1 MTVKTEEKV
10 TVNEI
15 FFSIEGEGIRAG
27 LPTVFVRFAGCNL
40 RCRWCDSQYAQN
52 PDVGVS
58 LTYEELYKKI
68 EAHGCKRITFTGGE
82 PLLNKDFIKW
92 FRKRCK
98 DMEINI
104 ETNGAVDISDILD
117 YADIITMDY
126 KCYSSGMRDQ
136 MLVENLKLLRPQ
148 DVLKFV
154 VANYTDLNQMK
165 FILDQY
171 KPKCQIFV
179 SPVFGQMDLQEL
191 AEFILKNHEYNL
203 RMQVQLHKII
213 WGPDKR
219 GV

>member
-1 MTVKTEEKV
+1 MTAKTEEKV

-40 RCRWCDSQYAQN
+40 RCRWCDTQYAQN
-52 PDVGVS
+52 PDAGVS

-191 AEFILKNHEYNL
+191 AEFILKNREYNL

-213 WGPDKR
+213 WGPNKR